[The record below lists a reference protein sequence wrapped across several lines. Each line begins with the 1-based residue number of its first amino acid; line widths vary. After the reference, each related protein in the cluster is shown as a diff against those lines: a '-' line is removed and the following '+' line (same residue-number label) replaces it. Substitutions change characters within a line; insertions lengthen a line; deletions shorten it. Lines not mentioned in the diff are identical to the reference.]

1 MKLLKKILT
10 LKFFVGKLQDSLMS
24 DVIIKADLVIELVST
39 SYGYIIMICRIFDD
53 DNRIST

>member
-39 SYGYIIMICRIFDD
+39 SYGYIIMICRIVDD

>member
-1 MKLLKKILT
+1 
-10 LKFFVGKLQDSLMS
+10 MS

-53 DNRIST
+53 VNRIST